1 MEFFIILAAVAFI
14 ISAYIN
20 FNKAEKAQVSKSKK
34 ATYNYNTSPKI
45 EKQYR
50 KNSSVNHKTFDTND
64 CDNKKYAPKTTVW
77 EFMSKAKLKENETF
91 AMTVCN
97 MTKSTMVFV
106 VNHKKYSI
114 HAPQSLKE
122 YSGSP
127 FGAFLAHIEF
137 VADHPKTGTPIYKVI
152 IDDRIDAKSI
162 HTYKKDYDDSSHLSM
177 KEMLDEDLYE
187 CGWIPDTQS
196 RGWD

>member
-1 MEFFIILAAVAFI
+1 MIFFIILAAVVFI

-20 FNKAEKAQVSKSKK
+20 FNKAEKAQAGKSKK
-34 ATYNYNTSPKI
+34 VAYNYNASPKM
-45 EKQYR
+45 EKLYS
-50 KNSSVNHKTFDTND
+50 KNSTAQHQILNTNV
-64 CDNKKYAPKTTVW
+64 CDNKKYAHKTTVW

-91 AMTVCN
+91 PMTVCN
-97 MTKSTMVFV
+97 MSKSTMVFAV
-106 VNHKKYSI
+106 KYQKYSI

-122 YSGSP
+122 YPGSSLGV
-127 FGAFLAHIEF
+127 FSAHIEF

-152 IDDRIDAKSI
+152 IDDRKDAKLI
-162 HTYKKDYDDSSHLSM
+162 HAYKKDYDDSPNLSM

-187 CGWIPDTQS
+187 YGWIPDTQS